1 MARTLV
7 HHVAIAAAIAT
18 LAHPSPRAL
27 AAGQSDETDSGASRM
42 ARVIPPER
50 TKLRR
55 RLRFQHIN
63 RERGLPEASV
73 SSIVQDRTGFIW
85 LGTGDGLARYDGQRF
100 LVFRHDPKDRSSLAA
115 SYVKSLLIARDGTL
129 WVGTDG
135 GGVCR
140 YRTADSKFDR
150 FAPSSAPETLQS
162 GTIMAM
168 SEAPDGRLW
177 VATAGG
183 GLALLDPATAKVRTY
198 AEEDGLPSAVT
209 AVVASGDGTVWV
221 GTASGLFRLDEKRQW
236 FEPLLQKHEELATAV
251 VSALRAD
258 RNGDLWI
265 GTDGRGLAR
274 YSPASGQVELIQADP
289 ARPDG
294 LHDNLVSAIYQ
305 DRRGRMWIGTE
316 QALHILEPGARRLE
330 KHTPDP
336 EDSMAVPGRVVS
348 VFEDRDGAI
357 WVGAT
362 GGGAG
367 ILDPLSERF
376 EFYKTFGSSQA
387 FFSGKELWH
396 PNIKGV
402 CRWRGTHTLEGTC
415 WPIGWSLSG
424 VVTRSGRVWVG
435 TESNGLFRLDAG
447 SDDRWIQYQNDPED
461 DTSLGS
467 GFVMAVYE
475 DRRGTL
481 WVGIFGSGPSLQRF
495 DPASEKFVGYRLP
508 SEMVYTLAGD
518 PERDDVLWVGTAD
531 RGLLRLE
538 VESGA
543 TELYTPNPADL
554 DSKTDNAVVGFVFDG
569 PDTIWM
575 ATYGGG
581 LKRLDRSKRTFRS
594 YRRADGMPSDAL
606 LGLLQDRGGALW
618 LSSVAGLARFDPKTE
633 KTEIYTPADGLQS
646 IEFVSVSATDLG
658 DGRFYFGGTNGFNL
672 FRPEDIQ
679 VARKPAPLVLTA
691 VDVLGVPYRT
701 GRDLETL
708 RRVAIDHDEEIVD
721 VAFAPLAYSGS
732 AQYQFEYKV
741 EGVNDRWFGTETAAI
756 TLTGLADGNYTL
768 YVRGRDRHGVQTET
782 LELDIDVAPPPWRSW
797 WAYGAYALAF
807 VGVVYLAYRQQRA
820 RIDRLQ
826 KLARLALV
834 EREFEVTAA
843 VQAWFLP
850 EETAVGDADFR
861 LVGFYRA
868 ADKCSGD
875 WWWYEDL
882 GASGLWV
889 TVADVTGHG
898 SGPAMITAAV
908 AMGLRMQS
916 GVAGAADMEDRLARL
931 NTEIRNRCKG
941 KAMMSMTSVVF
952 DRTTGR
958 LQVYGLGGLPP
969 IVMHADGGRTVLAAR
984 GAPLGS
990 SGDLAV
996 GTRVGRLSV
1005 GDRLVLTTDG
1015 MVETKVGGD
1024 RSLGLRRFIQILHR
1038 AHPIPLDD
1046 AIASIVAQLDHLR
1059 VGPQEDDFTFC
1070 ILERRADHLEVTAAR
1085 SSTST

>member
-1 MARTLV
+1 MAPARPHMARTLA
-7 HHVAIAAAIAT
+7 HQVAVAAAMAT
-18 LAHPSPRAL
+18 LAYPSAAVLAKGPSGEPDLVESRTARA
-27 AAGQSDETDSGASRM
+27 
-42 ARVIPPER
+42 IPPER
-50 TKLRR
+50 TTLRR

-73 SSIVQDRTGFIW
+73 SSIVQDRTGFMW

-100 LVFRHDPKDRSSLAA
+100 LVFRHDPKDHSSLAA

-140 YRTADSKFDR
+140 YRTSDSKFDR
-150 FAPSSAPETLQS
+150 FAPSGAQGTLKS

-168 SEAPDGRLW
+168 SEARDGRLW

-183 GLALLDPATAKVRTY
+183 GLALLDPATAKVHTY
-198 AEEDGLPSAVT
+198 AEEEGLPLTVT
-209 AVVASGDGTVWV
+209 AVVAAGDGTVWV
-221 GTASGLFRLDEKRQW
+221 GTASGLFRFDQKRQW
-236 FEPLLQKHEELATAV
+236 FEPLLQKNEELATAV
-251 VSALRAD
+251 VSALRVD
-258 RNGDLWI
+258 HNGDLWI

-274 YSPASGQVELIQADP
+274 YSPASGRVELIQADP

-294 LHDNLVSAIYQ
+294 LQDNLVGAIYQ
-305 DRRGRMWIGTE
+305 DRRRRMWIGTE
-316 QALHILEPGARRLE
+316 QALHILDPGTRRLE
-330 KHTPDP
+330 KYNADP

-348 VFEDRDGAI
+348 VFEDREGAM

-376 EFYKTFGSSQA
+376 EFYKTRGSSQA
-387 FFSGKELWH
+387 FASSKELWH
-396 PNIKGV
+396 PNIQGV
-402 CRWRGTHTLEGTC
+402 CRWRGKHMLDGTC

-424 VVTRSGRVWVG
+424 VVSKSGRVWVG
-435 TESNGLFRLDAG
+435 TESNGLFRLDPG
-447 SDDRWIQYQNDPED
+447 SDERWIQYQNDPAD
-461 DTSLGS
+461 KGSLGS
-467 GFVMAVYE
+467 GFVTAVYE
-475 DRRGTL
+475 DRRGSL
-481 WVGIFGSGPSLQRF
+481 WVGIFGAGPSLQRF
-495 DPASEKFVGYRLP
+495 DPASEKFVGYELP

-538 VESGA
+538 VDSGA
-543 TELYTPNPADL
+543 QVLYTPNRADL
-554 DSKTDNAVVGFVFDG
+554 VSKTDNAVVGFAFDG
-569 PDTIWM
+569 PDTIWI

-581 LKRLDRSKRTFRS
+581 LKRLDRKKEAFRS

-606 LGLLQDRGGALW
+606 LGLLKDRRGALW

-633 KTEIYTPADGLQS
+633 KTEIFTPSDGLQS
-646 IEFVSVSATDLG
+646 IEFVSMSATDLG

-679 VARKPAPLVLTA
+679 VASKPARLALTA
-691 VDVLGVPYRT
+691 VDVLGAPYRT
-701 GRDLETL
+701 GRELETL
-708 RRVAIDHDEEIVD
+708 RRVEVGYDEEIVD

-741 EGVNDRWFGTETAAI
+741 EGLNDSWFHTTTASL
-756 TLTGLADGNYTL
+756 TLTGLAEGAYTV

-782 LELDIDVAPPPWRSW
+782 LQLDIDVAPPPWRTW
-797 WAYGAYALAF
+797 WAYSAYGLIF
-807 VGVVYLAYRQQRA
+807 VGIVYWIYRQQRA

-850 EETAVGDADFR
+850 ERSAVGGAGFN

-875 WWWYEDL
+875 WWWYEEI
-882 GASGLWV
+882 GATELWV

-908 AMGLRMQS
+908 AMGLSMS
-916 GVAGAADMEDRLARL
+916 GGGGAADMEDRLSRL

-952 DRTTGR
+952 DRASGELR
-958 LQVYGLGGLPP
+958 VYALGGLPP
-969 IVMHADGGRTVLAAR
+969 IVMHADGSRTVLVAR

-990 SGDLAV
+990 SPDLAV
-996 GTRVGRLSV
+996 GTLVGGLSV

-1015 MVETKVGGD
+1015 VIETMVSD
-1024 RSLGLRRFIQILHR
+1024 HRQLGLRRFIQILR
-1038 AHPIPLDD
+1038 DVHPIPVDQ
-1046 AIASIVAQLDHLR
+1046 AIARVIAEVDGRR
-1059 VGPQEDDFTFC
+1059 VGAQEDDFTFC
-1070 ILERRADHLEVTAAR
+1070 VLERR
-1085 SSTST
+1085 